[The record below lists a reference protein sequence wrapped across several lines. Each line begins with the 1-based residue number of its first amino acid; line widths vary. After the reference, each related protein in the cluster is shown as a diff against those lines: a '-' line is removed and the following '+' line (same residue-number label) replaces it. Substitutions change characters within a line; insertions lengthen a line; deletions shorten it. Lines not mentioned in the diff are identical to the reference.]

1 MAIFSSLKDNYLM
14 ATLTAA
20 DCANFRKD
28 LELVEIQSQQ
38 NLNEPNAPAAYVYFP
53 TTSIVSLM
61 CLTEDGVAVEIG
73 VVGREGVVGTAHF
86 LGGMSSVRSIVQR
99 AGFAYRLRADIF
111 KREFDRNAAIQRA
124 CFRYTQV
131 LLTQVAQSVLCNR
144 CHSVDQHL
152 CRWLLDN
159 LDRMSSN
166 ELSATH
172 ESIANML
179 GVRRESVTASAGKL
193 KSAGLISA
201 PRPYHGAGPRCA
213 GGSSL
218 RVLPDRAQG
227 IRQPV
232 GRVPCSERSR
242 TPHRY
247 RQSHGCLPAPH
258 GDSATDYHVHPRIAL
273 ILDGQP
279 RAVRLYS

>member
-1 MAIFSSLKDNYLM
+1 MAIFSSLKDNYLL
-14 ATLTAA
+14 ATLNAA

-38 NLNEPNAPAAYVYFP
+38 NLNDPNAPAAYVYFP

-99 AGFAYRLRADIF
+99 SGFAYRLRADVF
-111 KREFDRNAAIQRA
+111 KREFDRNGAVQRA

-166 ELSATH
+166 ELTATH

-193 KSAGLISA
+193 KSAGLISSHRGHITVLDRDA
-201 PRPYHGAGPRCA
+201 LEDRACECYQIVRKEFDDLIAECLAASDRDHRTGTDNRTVIYQRRTVTPRPAPTFTRI
-213 GGSSL
+213 SL
-218 RVLPDRAQG
+218 
-227 IRQPV
+227 
-232 GRVPCSERSR
+232 
-242 TPHRY
+242 
-247 RQSHGCLPAPH
+247 
-258 GDSATDYHVHPRIAL
+258 
-273 ILDGQP
+273 
-279 RAVRLYS
+279 